1 MDRKLKA
8 TTLIEMIIVM
18 TIFSVIGAAIAT
30 SFMAGMRIW
39 GRVNNRD
46 FKHNFILLEIESIAR
61 RIRQSIG
68 IKEVE
73 CFGKAREF
81 SFLTFKADHIIRV
94 TYIFDAENKQLLLT
108 EETLAAVLSKQ
119 EAAIAPAE
127 KIFELEDLT
136 FNYFLYDHEKK
147 QYSWADSWGSDK
159 EILAGV
165 KIKLKFKNDEI
176 TKTIFMQK
184 V

>member
-73 CFGKAREF
+73 HSDNGRAPVVCRASMTGGNFFFNALF
-81 SFLTFKADHIIRV
+81 FVYSIFLI
-94 TYIFDAENKQLLLT
+94 
-108 EETLAAVLSKQ
+108 
-119 EAAIAPAE
+119 
-127 KIFELEDLT
+127 
-136 FNYFLYDHEKK
+136 
-147 QYSWADSWGSDK
+147 DK
-159 EILAGV
+159 PY
-165 KIKLKFKNDEI
+165 KIKN
-176 TKTIFMQK
+176 TI
-184 V
+184 